1 MNNPA
6 TSQGSQHARP
16 AGGDTPGGQALTV
29 LQVLPGLET
38 GGVERGTIDVAAAVV
53 AAGGR
58 AIVVS
63 SGGRMEAELQ
73 RAGATHIRMPVD
85 RKTLR
90 HMWRNAGRLTRLI
103 REEKVDVVHARSRA
117 PAWSARIAARRTGT
131 PFVTTFHGVYNFNGP
146 LKKAYNRVMTTGDK
160 VIAISAYIADHMTD
174 QYNLDRSRIE
184 IIHRGV
190 DVAQFDSD
198 AVSAARVIQMSE
210 SWRLPDGEPV
220 IMMPGRLARWKGHA
234 VLIDALALMARR
246 DFVAVI
252 VGSEE
257 GRESYVEELL
267 KRVKKNDLE
276 QVVRFVG
283 HCNDMPAA
291 FKLADVVVHASTD
304 PEAFGRVIAEA
315 AAMGRPVV
323 ASDHGGPRETV
334 IPART
339 GWLVP
344 PGDAAALAGILEAAL
359 DMEDGARRQ
368 LASAAAENIRLHFSK
383 QVMTRRTLEVYAE
396 LMRDRRQSH
405 G

>member
-6 TSQGSQHARP
+6 AISETQHAGSR
-16 AGGDTPGGQALTV
+16 DENPGVAALTV
-29 LQVLPGLET
+29 LQVLPALET

-63 SGGRMEAELQ
+63 TGGRMEAELQ

-85 RKTLR
+85 RKGPR
-90 HMWRNAGRLTRLI
+90 HIWRNAGRLARLI
-103 REEKVDVVHARSRA
+103 RDENVDIIHARSRA

-131 PFVTTFHGVYNFNGP
+131 PFVTTFHGVYNYKGA

-160 VIAISAYIADHMTD
+160 VIAISAYVADHMVEH
-174 QYNLDRSRIE
+174 YNVDRSRIE

-190 DVAQFDSD
+190 DVAQFDSE
-198 AVSAARVIQMSE
+198 AVTAARVIQLSE
-210 SWRLPDGEPV
+210 AWRLPDGAPV
-220 IMMPGRLARWKGHA
+220 IMLAGRLARWKGHA
-234 VLIDALALMARR
+234 VLIDALTHMQRR

-252 VGSEE
+252 VGSEK

-267 KRVKKNDLE
+267 KRVETNDLE

-283 HCNDMPAA
+283 HCSDMPAA
-291 FKLADVVVHASTD
+291 FKLADVVAHTSTD

-323 ASDHGGPRETV
+323 ASDQGGPRETV
-334 IPART
+334 IPGKT

-344 PGDAAALAGILEAAL
+344 PGDAAALARALETAL
-359 DMEDGARRQ
+359 DMADAERRQ
-368 LASAAAENIRLHFSK
+368 LAAAAAENIRLHFSK
-383 QVMTRRTLEVYAE
+383 PVMTRKTLNVYAS
-396 LMRDRRQSH
+396 LMRDRGRSD